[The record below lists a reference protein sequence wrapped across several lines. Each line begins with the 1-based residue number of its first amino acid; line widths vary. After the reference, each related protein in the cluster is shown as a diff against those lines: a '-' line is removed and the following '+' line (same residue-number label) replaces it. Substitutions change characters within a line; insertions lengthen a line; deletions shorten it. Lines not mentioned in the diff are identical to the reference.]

1 VTLTED
7 LWNDWEPRFR
17 AQFFNSV
24 CGPRQVGL
32 LTTFSPDGV
41 ANAAVFSQTLHVSA
55 NPPQLG
61 FLFRPLTA
69 EHQGLRYLR
78 AQGAFGFHL
87 MSGGIEAAAAVHQC
101 SAKYPEGA
109 SELDA
114 QGLEW
119 SAFEHV
125 HAPRVHAATVAYG
138 LKLTE
143 EHVLAQ
149 GTVLVVG
156 SVVEVQLSDSV
167 QLGPDGFAN
176 LPVDLLTAQG
186 LDSYHHSTS
195 VGRFTYAQPDRK
207 PQVL

>member
-1 VTLTED
+1 MTLTESI
-7 LWNDWEPRFR
+7 WNVWEPRFR

-78 AQGAFGFHL
+78 AQGYFGFHL
-87 MSGGIEAAAAVHQC
+87 FSGGIETAAVVHQC

-125 HAPRVHAATVAYG
+125 HAPRVHAAAVSYG
-138 LKLTE
+138 LQLTE
-143 EHVLAQ
+143 EHALAH
-149 GTVLVVG
+149 GTILVVG
-156 SVVEVQLSDSV
+156 SVVEVQLTERV
-167 QLGPDGFAN
+167 QLEPDGYAN
-176 LPVDLLTAQG
+176 LPADLLTAQG
-186 LDSYHHSTS
+186 LDSYHHSS
-195 VGRFTYAQPDRK
+195 SIGRFAYAQPDRK
-207 PQVL
+207 PQVI